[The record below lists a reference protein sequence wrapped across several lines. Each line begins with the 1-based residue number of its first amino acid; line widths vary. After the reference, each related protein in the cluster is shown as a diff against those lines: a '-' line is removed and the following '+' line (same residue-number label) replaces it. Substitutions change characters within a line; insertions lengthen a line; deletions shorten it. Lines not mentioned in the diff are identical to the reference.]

1 MNVSSRNIP
10 SLYWSGTAARDG
22 AHSSIH
28 PSRAL
33 SRHLASRAPR
43 ATTDR
48 PPPFRIDKKR
58 SYVGFKMRCAAR
70 VATRCAD
77 GQLDGGWVDEDAP
90 GMVLAAAL
98 AQRHCTACL
107 VSGRRRGDEACN
119 AWLHHA
125 CLRTKG
131 RMVSTHNHEIASLRP
146 SRGGGAALT
155 PSPTTC
161 ILRTSVCLRHTT
173 QLYIWFL

>member
-1 MNVSSRNIP
+1 
-10 SLYWSGTAARDG
+10 
-22 AHSSIH
+22 
-28 PSRAL
+28 
-33 SRHLASRAPR
+33 
-43 ATTDR
+43 
-48 PPPFRIDKKR
+48 
-58 SYVGFKMRCAAR
+58 MRCAAR

-77 GQLDGGWVDEDAP
+77 GQLDGGWVDGDAP

-107 VSGRRRGDEACN
+107 VSGSRGGHEACN

-131 RMVSTHNHEIASLRP
+131 RMVSTHNHEIASLRA

-155 PSPTTC
+155 PSPTQSPTTC
-161 ILRTSVCLRHTT
+161 ILRTSVCLISVHTT
-173 QLYIWFL
+173 QFYICIL